1 MLDNCL
7 VIWGQEGWVVYNMA
21 GQEKGRQ
28 AVPEGRKIRDLLLE
42 TVESARIVT
51 WSGDVGDPDLA
62 LQSVSEDGWGPPLS

>member
-28 AVPEGRKIRDLLLE
+28 AVKDMHHQRNAALLLFMLNPGNWTE
-42 TVESARIVT
+42 HFNNKFVIK
-51 WSGDVGDPDLA
+51 
-62 LQSVSEDGWGPPLS
+62 